1 MTRFSPTLIEVR
13 KLVGKQASSIHI
25 HLKKE
30 VVHKAS
36 FDRRFHSDLGC
47 KLIGDT
53 ENSITTNIKPPK
65 TTKNIKPVRLRGCP
79 SDLVSAVNTSSA
91 TETSFID
98 TQCHCSEHHHRHEL
112 AHTTE
117 LRELLGD
124 GRNPWKP
131 NPLPTRAKPTPGN

>member
-65 TTKNIKPVRLRGCP
+65 TSNQFSILSIYTCP
-79 SDLVSAVNTSSA
+79 HLFIHLYGVS
-91 TETSFID
+91 F
-98 TQCHCSEHHHRHEL
+98 HLEL
-112 AHTTE
+112 E
-117 LRELLGD
+117 IV
-124 GRNPWKP
+124 
-131 NPLPTRAKPTPGN
+131 